1 MHVTHELLERAIG
14 LFARYAARRRSC
26 GFDSVCP
33 QERFEF
39 GFRDLFVRILDVAKR
54 SVKLTWPQLFR
65 FEFSGVLCLRNSPM
79 KFRFAWAKHID
90 SQNRIKIRGGG
101 RLDHKGRGR
110 AERICRAA
118 SIRRHRRR
126 LWPYLPRF
134 STRSTSGSAA
144 RQHRRAFS
152 CRIEIRPRPHRST
165 AHRRTFRGI
174 YSARN
179 SDSKLLHSVFPFHP
193 SFPPPDAACI
203 S

>member
-1 MHVTHELLERAIG
+1 MRESTAESFDPPSLKKFAECIAALRRIQSVFPEQLLNILRERAIG

-110 AERICRAA
+110 AERISLAA
-118 SIRRHRRR
+118 
-126 LWPYLPRF
+126 F
-134 STRSTSGSAA
+134 
-144 RQHRRAFS
+144 
-152 CRIEIRPRPHRST
+152 C
-165 AHRRTFRGI
+165 
-174 YSARN
+174 
-179 SDSKLLHSVFPFHP
+179 
-193 SFPPPDAACI
+193 
-203 S
+203 